1 MGVGVEEPIKS
12 FDRTVRLS
20 VCSENQKP
28 LGCLERFDYYATTW
42 FAKKYSV
49 RRSSNSLQTGDSDR
63 PGLAKRP
70 SIRRRSNWARKLA
83 GRLSVRRRSGPK
95 LTTQIEGRPSV
106 RRRSAGFCKE
116 ISLTK
121 QPTPLVSYWSNGGG

>member
-28 LGCLERFDYYATTW
+28 LGCLERFDYYVTTW
-42 FAKKYSV
+42 FAKKHSV
-49 RRSSNSLQTGDSDR
+49 RRSSNGPQTGDADR
-63 PGLAKRP
+63 PGRAERP

-83 GRLSVRRRSGPK
+83 GRLSVRRRSNRAANK
-95 LTTQIEGRPSV
+95 WRRLALDSTQI
-106 RRRSAGFCKE
+106 
-116 ISLTK
+116 
-121 QPTPLVSYWSNGGG
+121 

>member
-28 LGCLERFDYYATTW
+28 LGCLERFDYYGTTW
-42 FAKKYSV
+42 FAKKHLV
-49 RRSSNSLQTGDSDR
+49 RRSSNSLQTGDADR
-63 PGLAKRP
+63 PELAKRP

-83 GRLSVRRRSGPK
+83 GQAFGSAQIERSAPK
-95 LTTQIEGRPSV
+95 LTTQIEGRPSIRRRSNWARELAGRLSV
-106 RRRSAGFCKE
+106 RRRS
-116 ISLTK
+116 
-121 QPTPLVSYWSNGGG
+121 GGRLPN